1 MSLNFST
8 LKVNEIESEQK
19 NNSSSIL
26 SQAFCENEDFI
37 LLEKKL
43 FTDASN
49 ESTEQSNKYTKSI
62 KLKKEKNNSIHKNLF
77 INDSRKDL
85 YGNIIEKGGKHKV
98 SFKDDIKGNFL
109 VELTIYHSYENC
121 LKRKDYKKYTINRQ
135 ARDREDIAC
144 CNIF

>member
-8 LKVNEIESEQK
+8 LKVNEIKSEQK

-49 ESTEQSNKYTKSI
+49 ESTEQSNKYNKSI

-98 SFKDDIKGNFL
+98 SFKDDIKGNF
-109 VELTIYHSYENC
+109 
-121 LKRKDYKKYTINRQ
+121 
-135 ARDREDIAC
+135 
-144 CNIF
+144 

>member
-8 LKVNEIESEQK
+8 LKVNEIKSEQK

-49 ESTEQSNKYTKSI
+49 ESTEQSNKYNKSI

-109 VELTIYHSYENC
+109 VELTIYHSDENC
-121 LKRKDYKKYTINRQ
+121 LQRKDYKKYTINRQ

>member
-1 MSLNFST
+1 MSLNFSA
-8 LKVNEIESEQK
+8 LKVNEIKSEQK

-49 ESTEQSNKYTKSI
+49 ESTEQSNKYNKSI

>member
-1 MSLNFST
+1 MSLNFSA
-8 LKVNEIESEQK
+8 LKVNEIKSEQK

-49 ESTEQSNKYTKSI
+49 ESTEQSNKYNKSI

-109 VELTIYHSYENC
+109 VELTIYHSDENC
-121 LKRKDYKKYTINRQ
+121 LKSKDYKKYTINRQ

>member
-1 MSLNFST
+1 M
-8 LKVNEIESEQK
+8 
-19 NNSSSIL
+19 
-26 SQAFCENEDFI
+26 
-37 LLEKKL
+37 
-43 FTDASN
+43 
-49 ESTEQSNKYTKSI
+49 
-62 KLKKEKNNSIHKNLF
+62 KKEKNNSIHKNLF

-109 VELTIYHSYENC
+109 VELTIYHSDENC

>member
-8 LKVNEIESEQK
+8 LKVNEIKSEQK

-49 ESTEQSNKYTKSI
+49 ESTEQSNKYNKSI

-109 VELTIYHSYENC
+109 VELTIYHLDENC

>member
-1 MSLNFST
+1 MSLNFSA
-8 LKVNEIESEQK
+8 LKVNEIKSEQK

-26 SQAFCENEDFI
+26 SQAFCENENFI
-37 LLEKKL
+37 LSKQEL

-49 ESTEQSNKYTKSI
+49 ESTEQSNKYNKSI

-109 VELTIYHSYENC
+109 VELTIYHSDENC

>member
-1 MSLNFST
+1 MSLNFSA
-8 LKVNEIESEQK
+8 LKVNEIKSEQK
-19 NNSSSIL
+19 NNSSFIL

-49 ESTEQSNKYTKSI
+49 ESTEQSNKYNKSI

-109 VELTIYHSYENC
+109 VELTIYHSDENC
-121 LKRKDYKKYTINRQ
+121 LQRKDYKKYTINRQ